1 MEFTWSVLDTCACI
15 MFRKMNQRKFLVA
28 ITLANIC
35 IWKLQTEPSEGE
47 ININYEQNYL
57 YPFSLENYYT
67 AQCYG
72 MYDMDNMLR
81 EVLHII

>member
-1 MEFTWSVLDTCACI
+1 ML
-15 MFRKMNQRKFLVA
+15 RKMNQRETFVA
-28 ITLANIC
+28 ITFTNIC

-47 ININYEQNYL
+47 ININYQQNYL
-57 YPFSLENYYT
+57 YPFSLESYFT
-67 AQCYG
+67 AQRYG

>member
-1 MEFTWSVLDTCACI
+1 MEFTWSVLDTC
-15 MFRKMNQRKFLVA
+15 MYHVTKNEPKKVSRGHNFSKYMYMETSN
-28 ITLANIC
+28 
-35 IWKLQTEPSEGE
+35 TEPSEGE

-72 MYDMDNMLR
+72 MYDMHNMLR
-81 EVLHII
+81 KLLYII